1 MVSGLPINIQDLLHF
16 RGVEQ
21 ARVELK
27 KSWNRGPTSAQI
39 ARTLCAFA
47 NDFQN
52 INGGYLIIGVE
63 DEDGKAKLPPAGLDP
78 AQLEDIQRA
87 IRVLCKT
94 RIDPEYQPLISP
106 ELVDG
111 RHILVL
117 WAPGSDHRPHRAA
130 AAADKEAQR
139 VHYIRLG
146 AETCEARGEQLTAL
160 MQMTA
165 KVPFDDRKATA
176 FTLTDIRSTLVREF
190 LHDVGSTLENE
201 NDDAE
206 IYRRMRLTAPVNGHE
221 VPRNVALLF
230 FSDNPERFFPGAR
243 IEVAQFADDTGGDVI
258 EEKIFDGP
266 LPHQLRRCIDY
277 LRNFTTAHVQKL
289 DDRADA
295 RGWVSYPVPA
305 LEEALVNAV
314 YHRSY
319 ESVPEPT
326 KVYLYPDR
334 LEITSYPG
342 PVPGLAPEHFRP
354 GSRIPSVPARNR
366 RIGELLK
373 ELRLA
378 EQRSTGIPRIHRAM
392 RENGSPQPQF
402 SFDEARSYFQVTLP
416 AHPEYAAV
424 AALRDAAHLD
434 AIGDTEAADRRLRDA
449 FEAMS
454 GSGVLAANLI
464 QRQARRGELAAAQ
477 SVFDGFEAAEQ
488 RTAEAR
494 PIQALAGAL
503 LEAGLQDEARRLL
516 DRLPAILSAQDA
528 IELAIQERRAGRVEK
543 AHALFER
550 AGEAVLHDPRAL
562 LEFAQ
567 IKSRLARSLRDGL
580 KVVDAQARERLYRD
594 ARDMLRRV
602 LQLDDGPLRHAWAW
616 FELGHVLGHLEAPR
630 SEVEAAFR
638 KAHELAPEEKR
649 FREALDQAG
658 TEPPGPR
665 SRPRR

>member
-27 KSWNRGPTSAQI
+27 KSWNEGPTSAQI

-63 DEDGKAKLPPAGLDP
+63 DEDGKAKLPPVGLDP
-78 AQLEDIQRA
+78 AQLEAIQRD

-106 ELVDG
+106 EVVDG

-117 WAPGSDHRPHRAA
+117 WAPGGDHRPYRAA
-130 AAADKEAQR
+130 ASDKKEAQR

-146 AETCEARGEQLTAL
+146 AESCEARGEQLTAL

-190 LHDVGSTLENE
+190 LHDVTSTLESE

-289 DDRADA
+289 DDRADT

-319 ESVPEPT
+319 ESTPEPT

-354 GSRIPSVPARNR
+354 GARIPSVPARNR

-434 AIGDTEAADRRLRDA
+434 AVGDTEAADRRLRDA

-464 QRQARRGELAAAQ
+464 QRHARRGELAAAQ
-477 SVFDGFEAAEQ
+477 AVFDSFEAAEQ
-488 RTAEAR
+488 RTAETR

-567 IKSRLARSLRDGL
+567 IKSRLARSLRGGL

-616 FELGHVLGHLEAPR
+616 FELGHVLRHLGAPR
-630 SEVEAAFR
+630 SEVDAAFR
-638 KAHELAPEEKR
+638 KAHELAPEVER
-649 FREALDQAG
+649 FREALDQDG
-658 TEPPGPR
+658 TQPPGPR